1 VADVFLSYARPD
13 SATAEWVE
21 RELEKCGRSVWFDR
35 ELPAHRPYTDVIATE
50 LEASAAVL
58 VLWSKD
64 SVRSE
69 WVRSEANRARELHK
83 LVQVRLDEARLPM
96 PFDQIQCADLIKW
109 RRGRSHPGW
118 SKVLRSIDSLAGGP
132 FEPLS
137 SKESSARWLQRRQVL
152 LGSGVAALIAASGA
166 AYWVRNSEDD
176 HSNPESR
183 LLLQKATDALQSD
196 DSVLR
201 AQAIP
206 LLTQATQISPRFA
219 AAWGA
224 LATAY
229 ATRKFTKPPS
239 ERAGD
244 DARSRAAAHE
254 ALNLDSR
261 EPRALAALF
270 ILDPIYR
277 NWLNAERDSQV
288 MLKKDP
294 RFPLLLASVADV
306 LAEVGRWNEA
316 VAYLTRIDRKHYLLP
331 GGDRSLIIALWS
343 AGQLAASDQALAQ
356 AVERWPDQAQIWR
369 TRIAYLMYSGRS
381 NEAQSVLDADR
392 PAGITPDFVSASRAC
407 ANALLGKLSVQDA
420 LERNLNLL
428 QSDPS
433 QALPVAQRCASLGD
447 LNSVF
452 RILGGYYFGMNPW
465 SRLAPAGGDEDR
477 LTNPLFQP
485 PMKGVWKDP
494 RFDALLKRIGLDDY
508 WRASGTIPD
517 FRQNRV

>member
-1 VADVFLSYARPD
+1 MADVFLSYARPD
-13 SATAEWVE
+13 SAAAERVE
-21 RELEKCGRSVWFDR
+21 RELEKCGWSVWFDR

-50 LEASAAVL
+50 LEDSAAVL
-58 VLWSKD
+58 VLWSKA

-109 RRGRSHPGW
+109 RHERSHPGW
-118 SKVLRSIDSLAGGP
+118 SKVLRSLDSLAGRS
-132 FEPLS
+132 FEPS
-137 SKESSARWLQRRQVL
+137 SSQASGGPWPQRRRVL
-152 LGSGVAALIAASGA
+152 IGGGAAALIAASGA
-166 AYWVRNSEDD
+166 AYWVRNREDD

-183 LLLQKATDALQSD
+183 VLLQKATDALQSD
-196 DSVLR
+196 DPVLR
-201 AQAIP
+201 AQAVP

-244 DARSRAAAHE
+244 DSRSRAAARE
-254 ALNLDSR
+254 ALNLDSS

-270 ILDPIYR
+270 ILEPIYR
-277 NWLNAERDSQV
+277 NWVKAERDSQDS
-288 MLKKDP
+288 LKKNP
-294 RFPLLLASVADV
+294 HFPLLLASVSDV

-343 AGQLAASDQALAQ
+343 AGRLAASDEALAQ

-369 TRIAYLMYSGRS
+369 TRVAYLMYSGRP
-381 NEAQSVLDADR
+381 NEALSVLDADR
-392 PAGITPDFVSASRAC
+392 PAGITPDFVDASRAC
-407 ANALLGKLSVQDA
+407 ANALLGKLPVHDA
-420 LERNLNLL
+420 LEHNLNLL

-433 QALPVAQRCASLGD
+433 QALTVAQRCASLGD
-447 LNSVF
+447 RSSVF
-452 RILGGYYFGMNPW
+452 GILGGYYFGMNPW

-485 PMKGVWKDP
+485 PMKGVWTDP
-494 RFDALLKRIGLDDY
+494 RFDALLKRIGLDGY
-508 WRASGTIPD
+508 WRASGTVPD
-517 FRQNRV
+517 FRKNRA